1 MIVEEKRKRDFAV
14 SLDQLLQ
21 ENIDCYIDEM
31 GEPIPCPYNEGTVYN
46 WLMEQKD
53 YHLLTTTYVKNM
65 IHLFMTD
72 FKARMEYMHKNNLL

>member
-1 MIVEEKRKRDFAV
+1 MKVEEKRKRDFV
-14 SLDQLLQ
+14 VNLDQLLQ

-31 GEPIPCPYNEGTVYN
+31 GDPIPCPYNEDTVYN

-53 YHLLTTTYVKNM
+53 YHLLTTEYVKNM

-72 FKARMEYMHKNNLL
+72 IKARMGYLHRNNLL